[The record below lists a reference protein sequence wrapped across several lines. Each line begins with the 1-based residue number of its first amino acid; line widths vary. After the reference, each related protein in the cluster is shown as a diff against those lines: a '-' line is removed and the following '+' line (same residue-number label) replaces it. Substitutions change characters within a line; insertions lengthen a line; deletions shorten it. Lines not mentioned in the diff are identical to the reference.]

1 MKKAFL
7 FSLALVFLALASDTV
22 RAQNKDEKKPEP
34 TTTTVDAWREAAP
47 LSEQPGYVTAEP
59 NEASEVAESNQQIE
73 KRISDL
79 ETKLAESLKSSDSAT
94 LRRLLADDFVPVGRN
109 IAESQT
115 GKIGF
120 IDWILKN
127 GEHKSFAV
135 EKMKVRVY
143 GADTAIATVQYKKA
157 ATAATA
163 ANAATASNGATD
175 AGFVATDV
183 WVKRGNFW
191 QVASHH
197 ISPLPKP

>member
-1 MKKAFL
+1 MKKAFI
-7 FSLALVFLALASDTV
+7 FSLALVFLALASDSV
-22 RAQNKDEKKPEP
+22 RAQNKDEKKPEQ

-47 LSEQPGYVTAEP
+47 LNEQPGFVTAEP
-59 NEASEVAESNQQIE
+59 NEASEVAESSQQIE

-79 ETKLAESLKSSDSAT
+79 ETKLAESLKTSDSAT
-94 LRRLLADDFVPVGRN
+94 LRRLIADDFVPVGRN

-115 GKIGF
+115 GKNGF
-120 IDWILKN
+120 IDWVLKN

-135 EKMKVRVY
+135 EKMKVRAY
-143 GADTAIATVQYKKA
+143 GTDTAIATVQYKKA
-157 ATAATA
+157 ATTSATP
-163 ANAATASNGATD
+163 TAATD

>member
-1 MKKAFL
+1 MRKVFL
-7 FSLALVFLALASDTV
+7 FSLALTFLVLANDSI
-22 RAQNKDEKKPEP
+22 RAQNTDKDEKKQP
-34 TTTTVDAWREAAP
+34 TTNTVDAWREAVP
-47 LSEQPGYVTAEP
+47 LSEQPIVVTAEP
-59 NEASEVAESNQQIE
+59 NEASEVTESSEKIE
-73 KRISDL
+73 KRVADL
-79 ETKLAESLKSSDSAT
+79 EMKLAESLKTSNSGS
-94 LRRLLADDFVPVGRN
+94 LRQLLADDFVPVGRN

-115 GKIGF
+115 GKTGF

-143 GADTAIATVQYKKA
+143 GPDMAIATVHYKKVTNEAPA
-157 ATAATA
+157 AP
-163 ANAATASNGATD
+163 NGLPVASD

-197 ISPLPKP
+197 ISSLPKP